1 MRAAIEWNL
10 EAGAIN
16 TLIKDTLGAYAVL
29 GDKLHA
35 AAIVG
40 FVHAANHGDAQY
52 LTMFYDGLRENDA
65 NMLKAWLLKFS
76 TYTDQVAGE
85 EVKKQWIGYRST
97 TKDAKHPVGF
107 FVKPKTEA
115 VRKDKFSCDQ
125 MWQGEAFFDVPDKS
139 AKPMTLEMIY
149 AFLEKLDKQVTSKEE
164 KASEASETGNVSI
177 DKDMRA
183 AIKDIA
189 AKAALAK
196 AALSAAKPAGNA

>member
-10 EAGAIN
+10 EAGAIKN
-16 TLIKDTLGAYAVL
+16 FISDVLGQYSAL

-35 AAIVG
+35 AAILG

-52 LTMFYDGLRENDA
+52 LTVFFDGLRENDS

-76 TYTDQVAGE
+76 TYTDVVAGE

-115 VRKDKFSCDQ
+115 VRKDKFAADV
-125 MWQGEAFFDVPDKS
+125 MWQGEAFFDVADKGG
-139 AKPMTLEMIY
+139 KPMTLEMIY
-149 AFLEKLDKQVTSKEE
+149 AFLEKLDKSVTSKEE
-164 KASEASETGNVSI
+164 KASEASDTGNVSI

-183 AIKDIA
+183 ALKDIS